1 MSYIT
6 KVSEKVWN
14 TYINGYS
21 EVLMTPVELFDKSF
35 DPKSKKILANVLRE
49 LANQLQYNP
58 NLPEDDMIINAWDVY
73 EIANEL
79 EKLK

>member
-79 EKLK
+79 EKQK

>member
-35 DPKSKKILANVLRE
+35 DPESKKILANVLRE
-49 LANQLQYNP
+49 MANQLQYNP

-79 EKLK
+79 EELK